1 MCKCHSHHSPLNCHV
16 KSYMQPTWIIG
27 ALEELKVTDVHAL
40 GEDVKETCTISSSE
54 TGGVVPAERRGNKV
68 ALGF

>member
-1 MCKCHSHHSPLNCHV
+1 
-16 KSYMQPTWIIG
+16 MQPTWIIG